1 MLKNPLLLAFFQQ
14 RAGVIRLGWS
24 DRRLLSF
31 LLLGLALLVA
41 THVLLR
47 TQLNSLLNEVLV
59 HHGLT
64 LIIVGTYYFVA
75 ALVLCR
81 RIPRDHS
88 ASWLATTTVDQSQI
102 QHYVRYRL
110 FEFALMRSAIVLFLA
125 IYLSLAATAGSSIG
139 WEASWLSA
147 KISLLICV
155 VTVLA
160 WVVGQ
165 SLPPTWGFSG
175 RRTRPMRKYL
185 SLKGNGRQALARLSL
200 ARLQRHAG
208 NSQVAA
214 FWVVPILL
222 SLPIGVSVL
231 AASLLVASWLLIGTC
246 LRLGWIH
253 GQAIRQVVAWFGATP
268 LTLRHA
274 VRLLSPGPIL
284 FCLTGLGGLLG
295 LGILLDVPVVT
306 SIVAIAIAIALIGV
320 ATALGFG
327 VPQYS
332 STPKHHR

>member
-59 HHGLT
+59 HQGLT
-64 LIIVGTYYFVA
+64 LIVVGTYCFVA

-81 RIPRDHS
+81 RIPRDHN

-110 FEFALMRSAIVLFLA
+110 FEFALMRSAIVWLLA
-125 IYLSLAATAGSSIG
+125 IYLSLAATAGASIG
-139 WEASWLSA
+139 WEAGWLSA
-147 KISLLICV
+147 KISLLICG
-155 VTVLA
+155 VTILA
-160 WVVGQ
+160 WVVGK

-175 RRTRPMRKYL
+175 RRTRPMRRYL
-185 SLKGNGRQALARLSL
+185 SLKGNGRQALAKLSL
-200 ARLQRHAG
+200 ARLQRHTA

-253 GQAIRQVVAWFGATP
+253 GQAIRQVVAWIGATP

-284 FCLTGLGGLLG
+284 FYLAGLGALLG
-295 LGILLDVPVVT
+295 LGILLDVAVVT
-306 SIVAIAIAIALIGV
+306 SMAAIGIAMALIGV

-327 VPQYS
+327 IPQCS
-332 STPKHHR
+332 FTPKHNG